1 MEVVERKIIEEMEVV
16 MPCDVQNPLLGIKG
30 AAHVFG
36 PQKGAKSEDLEPLD
50 E

>member
-1 MEVVERKIIEEMEVV
+1 MEVVERRILEEMEVV

-36 PQKGAKSEDLEPLD
+36 P
-50 E
+50 